1 MPIIFSSSFDTEI
14 KLFILDQVRE
24 YLGPRNSRYSLGPGV
39 SCLINAD
46 NYPRKKSEKLW
57 EIDRCEKID
66 MRGVVKKMLPPINN

>member
-39 SCLINAD
+39 SCLIDAD
-46 NYPRKKSEKLW
+46 NYPRKKTGEAMRNRQVWEDWHEGGREK
-57 EIDRCEKID
+57 DA
-66 MRGVVKKMLPPINN
+66 PSH